1 MSHPDLLRLRAVGEH
16 RYTVHRPEELPEGR
30 EVIFSGQLLG
40 QMLMAS
46 AEASGGAKDVRSV
59 HAVFAR
65 AGTYAQPL
73 ELEVDQMHAG
83 RTWASDTVTA
93 VQGGKLISR
102 ALVLMNT
109 VDGDLIRHGPEMPD
123 VAAPDALGPG
133 PGLAFPGAEL
143 RAVPGE
149 AAVAGVPVQRTW
161 HRFAAGVA
169 SSAANQAVL
178 AWATCGSL
186 IGLAFRPHRGV
197 VDIADAH
204 RTVST
209 GVIAHTVHFLEP
221 FDVAQWLLI
230 EEEATGAATGRVYG
244 RGRVFTGEGTLVAAY
259 EQDSMARAAA
269 APLDASRSL

>member
-1 MSHPDLLRLRAVGEH
+1 VSQPDVFRLSAVGEH
-16 RYTVHRPEELPEGR
+16 RYTAHRPEALPEGR
-30 EVIFSGQLLG
+30 DVVFSGQLLG
-40 QMLMAS
+40 QMMMAS
-46 AEASGGAKDVRSV
+46 AEASSGAKEVRSV

-65 AGTYAQPL
+65 AGNDAQPL
-73 ELEVDQMHAG
+73 EFQVDHMHAG

-93 VQGGKLISR
+93 VQGGKLVSR

-123 VAAPDALGPG
+123 VAGPDALESG

-161 HRFAAGVA
+161 HRYAPGVA
-169 SSAANQAVL
+169 SPTANQAVL

-186 IGLAFRPHRGV
+186 IGLAFRPHPDV

-221 FDVAQWLLI
+221 FDVAQWLLV

-244 RGRVFTGEGTLVAAY
+244 RGRVFTGDGTLVAAY
-259 EQDSMARAAA
+259 EQDSMARASA
-269 APLDASRSL
+269 APLGASRSL